1 MEPARENYG
10 YFLPKNR
17 IICQVENSL
26 YLDRCSAMNASSTKL
41 HRKIRRTAG
50 RVPSEAAECG
60 PAASKM
66 RLKRGGRR
74 GKIWKASKDVWKACN
89 PLKSHKTAK
98 DFFGKA
104 WSKTRDFWRSLEKG
118 LEGAFIPPPLAPL
131 PPVASDRAGPSLRGA
146 KRRSNPGV
154 SVTRH
159 LGCFAALVVRP
170 RKALIR
176 KSVRPVS
183 SKGTR
188 RRMVRN
194 SQ

>member
-1 MEPARENYG
+1 MKPVRLRKAACVYGKVEGPFHPKGRPEAGVEPARENYG

-118 LEGAFIPPPLAPL
+118 LEGAFIPPPLAPSHQR
-131 PPVASDRAGPSLRGA
+131 PPIERDRHCEERSDEATRGSASRGTWVASLR
-146 KRRSNPGV
+146 
-154 SVTRH
+154 
-159 LGCFAALVVRP
+159 
-170 RKALIR
+170 
-176 KSVRPVS
+176 
-183 SKGTR
+183 
-188 RRMVRN
+188 
-194 SQ
+194 